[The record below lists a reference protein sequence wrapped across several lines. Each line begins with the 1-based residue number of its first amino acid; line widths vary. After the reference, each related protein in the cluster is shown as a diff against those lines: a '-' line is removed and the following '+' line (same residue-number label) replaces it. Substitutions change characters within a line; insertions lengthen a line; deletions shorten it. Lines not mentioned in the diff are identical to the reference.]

1 MATGRGH
8 RPLFDLLGGASS
20 RPRTPSA
27 TRTVTAEPSVA
38 TFEIK
43 PRPTPSASPGSPG
56 LGFWTRM
63 RIRWRPLLG
72 DATMSLPANAVL
84 FTLALGIVAL
94 VGAFMWGVAR
104 GRTEAEKK
112 YAAFTRSDALPI
124 SDPLVAPP
132 PATPEKSK
140 PTGNAG
146 VMDPALSKSSPASGV
161 PSPTPAQAAANKPAT
176 PATST
181 GSPPDSRSVLSLKG
195 WLPVDPREKGMNYM
209 YLGIVGRSEA
219 ERAIK
224 FLADARIEALAV
236 PWPLEGRRSGG
247 NNPGPAEATYRL
259 VVRQGISSEAF
270 NQNLTARQN
279 LQNAM
284 YRLGPIWKKDN
295 RGTVDFAKFSWEFL
309 LAPR

>member
-1 MATGRGH
+1 
-8 RPLFDLLGGASS
+8 
-20 RPRTPSA
+20 
-27 TRTVTAEPSVA
+27 
-38 TFEIK
+38 
-43 PRPTPSASPGSPG
+43 
-56 LGFWTRM
+56 M

-84 FTLALGIVAL
+84 FALALGLVAL
-94 VGAFMWGVAR
+94 LGAFMWGVAR
-104 GRTEAEKK
+104 GRAEAEKK

-124 SDPLVAPP
+124 HDPLVTTPP
-132 PATPEKSK
+132 TTPEKSK

-146 VMDPALSKSSPASGV
+146 VMEPVPSKANPAAGS
-161 PSPTPAQAAANKPAT
+161 PSPTPAQAAASKPANT
-176 PATST
+176 PAATS
-181 GSPPDSRSVLSLKG
+181 GNPPDSRSVLSLKG
-195 WLPVDPREKGMNYM
+195 WLPADPREKGLNYM

-224 FLADARIEALAV
+224 FLADARIEALAL
-236 PWPLEGRRSGG
+236 PWPLEGKRSGG

-259 VVRQGISSEAF
+259 VVRQGIASEAF
-270 NQNLTARQN
+270 NQKLTVRQN
-279 LQNAM
+279 LENAM